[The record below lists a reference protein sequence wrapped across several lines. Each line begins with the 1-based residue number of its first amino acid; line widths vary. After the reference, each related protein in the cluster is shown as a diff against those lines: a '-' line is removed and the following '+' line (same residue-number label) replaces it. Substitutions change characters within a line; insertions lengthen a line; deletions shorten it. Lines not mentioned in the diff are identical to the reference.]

1 MAFRPALRQTYE
13 DCLQLQCGTATI
25 AVPLEALLPAS
36 KLQLPTA
43 LEFGCVPAKEQVQQ
57 QLPIKNVGDAP
68 LRFAW
73 KIGAPFAILPAAGQ
87 LAPGQTLTCQV
98 RACSS

>member
-1 MAFRPALRQTYE
+1 M
-13 DCLQLQCGTATI
+13 C
-25 AVPLEALLPAS
+25 

-98 RACSS
+98 LFDPQEAAAYRAAAACSLDNGELLCAGGCQKKF